1 MTMSRLKL
9 IAAGAFFGCSL
20 VAVVIKTAWATPG
33 QGISTT
39 IVSSAA
45 VGETHLSSKSD
56 INEVKIKTKGES
68 DVYVV
73 RNAIVPGGH
82 TGWHT
87 HPGPSIISVASGTVT
102 EYRSDEPEGIVHEAG
117 SVFVDEGGD
126 HGHIMVNEGTVDLVL
141 VAFQVLPAGAPRR
154 IDLPA
159 P

>member
-1 MTMSRLKL
+1 MSKMKL
-9 IAAGAFFGCSL
+9 IAAGVFVGCSMGL
-20 VAVVIKTAWATPG
+20 VALKTARATPG
-33 QGISTT
+33 VGITTT
-39 IVSSAA
+39 IVSTAA
-45 VGETHLSSKSD
+45 AGEIRLSTKSD
-56 INEVKIKTKGES
+56 LNEVKIKTKGES

-73 RNAIVPGGH
+73 RNVIAPGGH

-102 EYRSDEPEGIVHEAG
+102 EYRSDEPEGIIHEAG

-141 VAFQVLPAGAPRR
+141 VAFQILPAGAPRR
-154 IDLPA
+154 IDLPE